1 MDIKINTIRQ
11 LINLAE
17 FDEAER
23 FLTEALNQNPNSV
36 ELLNLKAELSLKL
49 GSTLWEKGEIDRSLD
64 YLINAL
70 EINPNNREI
79 VLKCGEVLTTLE
91 QIESAKNLYE
101 AYLKK
106 NPDDEEIA
114 HALKGIEKISIPL
127 KHKDIEVDVADKKI
141 KVSAIVSTY
150 NSERFM
156 HGCLEDLVNQ
166 TLYQKGEL
174 EIVVIDSGSQ
184 QNEKNIVDQFRKRFK
199 NIVYLRTKRET
210 IYASWNRG
218 IKIASGKY
226 ITNANT
232 DDRHRSDALEVMSE
246 ILDQNP
252 HIGLIYADVIV
263 TATENETFSK
273 HTPIGTFRQPDYSR
287 ELLTLQCF
295 IGPQPMWRKS
305 LHKKY
310 GFFDKSFTSSGDW
323 EFWLRIAEG
332 TNMLHIP
339 ELLGL
344 FLHSSKIAEYR
355 NIEKRAKED
364 ITIFSKY
371 IPRYLG
377 TVQDIKRAMLTAQT
391 FEQKGFLCL
400 NYARIKNILSFLMS
414 QAITKPERV

>member
-23 FLTEALNQNPNSV
+23 VLTEALNQNPNSV

-91 QIESAKNLYE
+91 QIESAKNLYTS
-101 AYLKK
+101 YLQK
-106 NPDDEEIA
+106 NPNDKEIA
-114 HALKGIEKISIPL
+114 RILKDIEKIESISF
-127 KHKDIEVDVADKKI
+127 ETFQRSKKNHI

-150 NSERFM
+150 NSERFI

-184 QNEKNIVDQFRKRFK
+184 QNEKDIVDEFRKRFK

-232 DDRHRSDALEVMSE
+232 DDRHRSDALEVMSK

-252 HIGLIYADVIV
+252 HFGLIYADVIV

-344 FLHSSKIAEYR
+344 FLHSSNIAEYR

-391 FEQKGFLCL
+391 FEQKGFSCL
-400 NYARIKNILSFLMS
+400 NYARIKNILTFLMS